1 MGSSKPNHHH
11 LRKNDDPARHGSRTK
26 ITSSTEDVGAGG
38 STAGTAIEKHS
49 IIGSTNRGSGSGV
62 LVFLVA
68 YWTDSGQQIV
78 AGGLNQV
85 GLHAYGT

>member
-1 MGSSKPNHHH
+1 VELPDLGSSKPTRHFIG
-11 LRKNDDPARHGSRTK
+11 KNDDPARHGSRTK

-49 IIGSTNRGSGSGV
+49 ISGSSDGGAKEAS

-68 YWTDSGQQIV
+68 LD
-78 AGGLNQV
+78 
-85 GLHAYGT
+85 